1 MSCKIFLPSRSLL
14 VWLHK
19 FKEPDGQIARW
30 LQQLGPYV
38 FQILHREGKRHLN
51 ADSMSRIHSD
61 GEQCKQCKRDIS
73 LECDDSE
80 HKYYHIDDLRKEF
93 NKTEP
98 EQSCDVF
105 AIDTLFT
112 DDSHVTDVYSLSD
125 TNQTAKPSKR
135 AANRS
140 PRAKPRVQPDDSLS
154 LENIR
159 TSQLED
165 REISP
170 FLRWREDPDCE
181 KPPFEAISGFG
192 FESKFLYSR
201 WELLTVDQGVLCLKW
216 IEKDDERLRICV
228 PRNLR
233 DAVWQMHD
241 AHTAGHMGVRRTVDK
256 LTKSQYYWPH
266 LWRYVHDYVSS
277 CDICEERKNPSRK
290 KRAYMKTHLSGV
302 KFERI
307 AVDIAGP
314 FPKTDNGF
322 VYILVIADY
331 FTKFTEIFP
340 LRNIEAETVAETM
353 FRGWIKRYGC
363 PQEIHSDQ
371 GSQFES
377 QIFQEMCKLL
387 QINKTRTTAYHPQSD
402 GLIERMNR
410 TIKEILAKYISVNQ
424 TDWDKFVDSVE
435 FAYNST
441 IHDTTGITPYRMV
454 FGEEIVLP
462 LDLATEK
469 VNAEQSTI
477 PKNQAEYVREL
488 QRSLNEMY
496 DIVRDVTNNSHFA
509 KNAIMTGMYAVLT
522 TMSEI

>member
-1 MSCKIFLPSRSLL
+1 
-14 VWLHK
+14 
-19 FKEPDGQIARW
+19 
-30 LQQLGPYV
+30 
-38 FQILHREGKRHLN
+38 
-51 ADSMSRIHSD
+51 
-61 GEQCKQCKRDIS
+61 
-73 LECDDSE
+73 
-80 HKYYHIDDLRKEF
+80 
-93 NKTEP
+93 
-98 EQSCDVF
+98 
-105 AIDTLFT
+105 
-112 DDSHVTDVYSLSD
+112 
-125 TNQTAKPSKR
+125 
-135 AANRS
+135 
-140 PRAKPRVQPDDSLS
+140 
-154 LENIR
+154 
-159 TSQLED
+159 
-165 REISP
+165 
-170 FLRWREDPDCE
+170 
-181 KPPFEAISGFG
+181 
-192 FESKFLYSR
+192 
-201 WELLTVDQGVLCLKW
+201 
-216 IEKDDERLRICV
+216 
-228 PRNLR
+228 
-233 DAVWQMHD
+233 
-241 AHTAGHMGVRRTVDK
+241 
-256 LTKSQYYWPH
+256 
-266 LWRYVHDYVSS
+266 
-277 CDICEERKNPSRK
+277 
-290 KRAYMKTHLSGV
+290 MKTHLTGV

-340 LRNIEAETVAETM
+340 LKNIEAETVAETM

-424 TDWDKFVDSVE
+424 TDWDKFVDSVV

-462 LDLATEK
+462 VDLATEK

-496 DIVRDVTNNSHFA
+496 DIVRDVTNKLSFRQKRYYDRNVRSTNYDVGDLVRRSQPKVMIGTKSKLA
-509 KNAIMTGMYAVLT
+509 RKWTGPWIIMQRLSDVLYKIQVSRRSKPVIVHSDNLKLYRGPKSTRHPKKSQRLDSGPAPAADQTGTARGPARLQKGAAPKDRPPIDASQSATELDRTWTRTRHGRVVKKPARFKD
-522 TMSEI
+522 